1 MNTIII
7 SGYVCKNP
15 VKEEKSSRFQ
25 INVYAGK
32 DRDGNPKNF
41 YLSVKTIGPVN
52 IKENEYVLV
61 SGWLDIYK
69 YNDKYYT
76 SVIANAKDIFK
87 QERTRGNSIYEDSNS
102 IPF

>member
-1 MNTIII
+1 MNAITI

-15 VKEEKSSRFQ
+15 VREEKSSRFQ

-32 DRDGNPKNF
+32 DRDGKARSF
-41 YLSVKTIGPVN
+41 YLSVKTVGPVN
-52 IKENEYVLV
+52 VNENDYVCIC
-61 SGWLDIYK
+61 GWLDIFK

-76 SVIANAKDIFK
+76 SVVANAKDVFK
-87 QERTRGNSIYEDSNS
+87 QERTRGNSSYED